1 MKSAPVRVLIVPGLH
16 DSGPTHW
23 QTWLQ
28 QSTRG
33 ALRVQ
38 QHDWAVPDLERWA
51 DRIDATLAREP
62 RGPWVAAAHSFG
74 CLALV
79 RWLQRQR
86 GAHDVRSALLVAPA
100 DPLKF
105 GVGDALPCA
114 PLPIPSTLVGSR
126 NDPWM
131 PFGSSVNWAR
141 AWGSQFV
148 DLGHAGHVNVASGH
162 GPWPLGKQLVERQVQ
177 QVHREL
183 RIERAHPL
191 ELSFAI

>member
-1 MKSAPVRVLIVPGLH
+1 MNRVCEAVRVLIVPGLH

-28 QSTRG
+28 QHHRG

-38 QHDWAVPDLERWA
+38 QHDWSVPHLERWA
-51 DRIDATLAREP
+51 DRIDDALARAP
-62 RGPWVAAAHSFG
+62 AGPWVAVAHSFG

-79 RWLQRQR
+79 RALLR
-86 GAHDVRSALLVAPA
+86 GTQGVASVLLVAPA

-105 GVGDALPCA
+105 GAVEALPCA
-114 PLPIPSTLVGSR
+114 PLPVPSTLVASR
-126 NDPWM
+126 TDPWM

-141 AWGSQFV
+141 AWGSHLV
-148 DLGHAGHVNVASGH
+148 DLGDAGHINVASGH
-162 GPWPLGKQLVERQVQ
+162 GPWPLGKQLVERHIQRL
-177 QVHREL
+177 HRQR

-191 ELSFAI
+191 EVSFMP